1 MKKKKLA
8 SEDLFREL
16 LQKLGDD
23 EPVEFQLPDWS
34 KQRKLTPYTSYTAIR
49 RSILWVILLLVHRP
63 LSVLSCNDSD
73 SCACD
78 PTFSTAATVYV
89 YLTKKMKTRVPDEG
103 IFCSCI
109 LSPGMP
115 AVCGKDCL
123 CGMLLSCCSMS
134 CKCGNLCIN
143 KPFQYRPVKQMKL
156 IETEKCGA
164 GIVTEEDI
172 KRGDF
177 VIEYVGEVIDD
188 KTCEER
194 LWKMKHCGD
203 TNFYLCE
210 ISRDM
215 VIDATFKGNKSR
227 FINHSC
233 QPNTEMQK
241 WTIDGEIRI
250 GIFATRDIKKGEEL
264 TYDYKFVQFG
274 ADQNC
279 YCGSVGC
286 RKKLGSKPGKLK
298 IPTSDDSLELI
309 LCQMAASAPSS
320 KSLLYAKTDLQ
331 SGRPNMVKYI
341 IKILLHSEGSCSLL
355 APKRK
360 SDFESCVGE
369 VVRVWSPQDKR
380 YPMGWAIER
389 KPFVIMLA
397 EELSM
402 IRTKRANS
410 IIKCCRYYGGVI
422 LAFHRFSKEHTI
434 VTEDE
439 RVVQIDLSKEDWDL
453 L

>member
-49 RSILWVILLLVHRP
+49 R
-63 LSVLSCNDSD
+63 N
-73 SCACD
+73 
-78 PTFSTAATVYV
+78 V

-331 SGRPNMVKYI
+331 SGRPNM
-341 IKILLHSEGSCSLL
+341 GSCSLL

-380 YPMGWAIER
+380 Y
-389 KPFVIMLA
+389 
-397 EELSM
+397 
-402 IRTKRANS
+402 
-410 IIKCCRYYGGVI
+410 YGGVI
-422 LAFHRFSKEHTI
+422 LAFHRFSKEHTSQRMSELCKSI
-434 VTEDE
+434 S
-439 RVVQIDLSKEDWDL
+439 RRKIGISYDLQ
-453 L
+453 

>member
-1 MKKKKLA
+1 MKKKKL
-8 SEDLFREL
+8 SGEDLFREL
-16 LQKLGDD
+16 LQQHGDD
-23 EPVEFQLPDWS
+23 EPVEFQIPDWL
-34 KQRKLTPYTSYTAIR
+34 KQRKLTPYTAIR
-49 RSILWVILLLVHRP
+49 R
-63 LSVLSCNDSD
+63 N
-73 SCACD
+73 
-78 PTFSTAATVYV
+78 V

-103 IFCSCI
+103 IFCSCV
-109 LSPGMP
+109 LTPGRP

-134 CKCGNLCIN
+134 CKCGNLCVN

-298 IPTSDDSLELI
+298 TPTSDDALELI
-309 LCQMAASAPSS
+309 LCQMAASAPGS

-331 SGRPNMVKYI
+331 SGRPNM
-341 IKILLHSEGSCSLL
+341 GSCSLL
-355 APKRK
+355 ARKRK
-360 SDFESCVGE
+360 SDFESCICE

-380 YPMGWAIER
+380 Y
-389 KPFVIMLA
+389 
-397 EELSM
+397 
-402 IRTKRANS
+402 
-410 IIKCCRYYGGVI
+410 YGGVI
-422 LAFHRFSKEHTI
+422 LAFNSHSKKHTI
-434 VTEDE
+434 ITEDE
-439 RVVQIDLSKEDWDL
+439 RVVCIDLSKEDWDL